1 MDRCALE
8 GLVELGER
16 NLKLE
21 IDGLS
26 KSYGDKKVF
35 QDFSCSFQ
43 QGITGILGPNG
54 AGKSTLM
61 NLITDNVKRDSGRIL
76 YGDKDVLELG
86 KVFRSVLG
94 YMPQEQGMYDD
105 FSALVFLRYM
115 AELKG
120 LRKKEVMPQ
129 IDSLLEL
136 VALKHVSHRKLGT
149 YSGGM
154 KQRILLCQALL
165 GSPEVIILDEPT
177 AGLDVE
183 ERIKI
188 TEFIKKLSKGR
199 IVLWS
204 THIVS
209 DIEHTA
215 SNILIMRSGENL
227 VYAPVEQ
234 LIQEKSSK
242 DLSEAYLKYMNTPLR
257 GEA

>member
-1 MDRCALE
+1 M
-8 GLVELGER
+8 
-16 NLKLE
+16 KLE
-21 IDGLS
+21 IDGLT
-26 KSYGDKKVF
+26 KSYGDKQVF
-35 QDFSCSFQ
+35 QNFSCSFQ

-61 NLITDNVKRDSGRIL
+61 NLITDNVKRDAGRIL

-86 KVFRSVLG
+86 KTFRSVLG

-120 LRKKEVMPQ
+120 LLKKEAMIQ
-129 IDSLLEL
+129 IDSLLDL

-154 KQRILLCQALL
+154 RQRILLCQALL
-165 GSPEVIILDEPT
+165 GSPEIIILDEPT

-188 TEFIKKLSKGR
+188 TEYITNLSKGR

-227 VYAPVEQ
+227 VYAPVDQ
-234 LIQEKSSK
+234 LIQAKSSK
-242 DLSEAYLKYMNTPLR
+242 DLSEAYLKYMDNTPR

>member
-1 MDRCALE
+1 MDRCDHKR
-8 GLVELGER
+8 LVELEER
-16 NLKLE
+16 DLKLE
-21 IDGLS
+21 IEGLS
-26 KSYGDKKVF
+26 KSYGDKQVF
-35 QDFSCSFQ
+35 QNFSCSFQ

-61 NLITDNVKRDSGRIL
+61 NLITDNVKRDAGRIL

-86 KVFRSVLG
+86 KAFRSVLG

-120 LRKKEVMPQ
+120 LLKKEAMNQ
-129 IDSLLEL
+129 IDSLLDL
-136 VALKHVSHRKLGT
+136 VALKNVSHRKLGT

-154 KQRILLCQALL
+154 RQRILLCQALL
-165 GSPEVIILDEPT
+165 GSPEIIILDEPT

-188 TEFIKKLSKGR
+188 MEYITNLSKGR

-227 VYAPVEQ
+227 VYAPVGQ
-234 LIQEKSSK
+234 LIKAKSSK
-242 DLSEAYLKYMNTPLR
+242 DLSEAYLKYMDTAPR

>member
-1 MDRCALE
+1 VDRCDLE
-8 GLVELGER
+8 RLAKLEER
-16 NLKLE
+16 DLKLE
-21 IDGLS
+21 IEGLS
-26 KSYGDKKVF
+26 KSYGDKQVF
-35 QDFSCSFQ
+35 SNFSCNFQ

-61 NLITDNVKRDSGRIL
+61 NLITDNVKRDAGRIL
-76 YGDKDVLELG
+76 YGDKDVLKLG
-86 KVFRSVLG
+86 KAFRSVLG

-120 LRKKEVMPQ
+120 LRKKEAMNQ
-129 IDSLLEL
+129 IDSLLDL
-136 VALKHVSHRKLGT
+136 VALKNVSHRKLGT

-154 KQRILLCQALL
+154 RQRILLCQALL
-165 GSPEVIILDEPT
+165 GSPEIIILDEPT

-188 TEFIKKLSKGR
+188 TEYITNLSKVR

-227 VYAPVEQ
+227 VYAPVDQ
-234 LIQEKSSK
+234 LIQAKSSK
-242 DLSEAYLKYMNTPLR
+242 DLSEAYLKYMDNTPR

>member
-1 MDRCALE
+1 M
-8 GLVELGER
+8 
-16 NLKLE
+16 NLRIE
-21 IDGLS
+21 GLS
-26 KSYGDKKVF
+26 KSYGEKRVF
-35 QDFSCSFQ
+35 HNFSCCFE

-61 NLITDNVKRDSGRIL
+61 NLITDNVKRDAGGIF

-86 KVFRSVLG
+86 KAFRAVLG
-94 YMPQEQGMYDD
+94 YMPQEQGLYDD
-105 FSALVFLRYM
+105 FSALAFLRYM

-120 LRKKEVMPQ
+120 IRKKEAIPQ
-129 IDSLLEL
+129 IDSLLNL
-136 VALKHVSHRKLGT
+136 VALKSLSHRKLST

-165 GSPEVIILDEPT
+165 GHPEVIILDEPT

-188 TEFIKKLSKGR
+188 TAFIKELSKGR

-209 DIEHTA
+209 DIEHSA

-227 VYAPVEQ
+227 AYAPTMQ
-234 LIQEKSSK
+234 LMTDKSSK
-242 DLSEAYLKYMNTPLR
+242 DLSEVYIKYMNAPFR
-257 GEA
+257 GEP